1 VVHADCTT
9 AFHYPQWHCDIASVA
24 HPAGDARPEHFFAP
38 RDVTGDACR
47 HEPQQNL
54 TVPYDLPHR
63 ANGYGGRGVW
73 YWSADPIWSPQPH
86 LCGILATECTIDKVV
101 SRFRIETI
109 LKFLQ
114 ANEALLLP

>member
-1 VVHADCTT
+1 VIIVILLPVSPTRLAML
-9 AFHYPQWHCDIASVA
+9 
-24 HPAGDARPEHFFAP
+24 

-47 HEPQQNL
+47 HKPQQNL

-63 ANGYGGRGVW
+63 ANGYGGSGAL
-73 YWSADPIWSPQPH
+73 YWFADPIWSH
-86 LCGILATECTIDKVV
+86 LCGILATEYTIDKVV

-109 LKFLQ
+109 PKFLR